1 MKRLLYITV
10 VLSLIL
16 SNYLFLFDPDEVEAA
31 GPLSAQVVDYDSVD
45 MLFTMP
51 DGSFGSKQQSV
62 TPKEVTISNPSGD
75 PITKV
80 ELRDANTHTVLQQM
94 ISVGGNKYKAATPY
108 SSKVK
113 S

>member
-1 MKRLLYITV
+1 MKRPLYITV
-10 VLSLIL
+10 ILSLIL
-16 SNYLFLFDPDEVEAA
+16 SNYLILFDLDEAKAA
-31 GPLSAQVVDYDSVD
+31 GPLAAQVVDYDNAD
-45 MLFTMP
+45 KLLTMP

-62 TPKEVTISNPSGD
+62 TPNEVTISNPSGD

-94 ISVGGNKYKAATPY
+94 ISVGGNKYKVASPF